1 MGLAEGTGKMSQSLP
16 WRSSRNQPSRDR
28 RRGRGNRSAQRHG
41 GVRPPGGLKGMR
53 VVRRKSLRGPVY
65 VSLELDPSPQVMR
78 SHGLLGRGGPRP
90 LLLVC
95 LYRAWRMGSAISG
108 VGVGDVLG
116 PHALRS
122 TFCSSWPL
130 AAHCCSTADP
140 KPKHLL
146 TPVALM
152 PPPPALL
159 RYRPCYRGFAHGLR
173 PLQVIPFSLEAC
185 PRRTPQ
191 LQPRWQSK

>member
-1 MGLAEGTGKMSQSLP
+1 MAVSDLQ
-16 WRSSRNQPSRDR
+16 
-28 RRGRGNRSAQRHG
+28 G
-41 GVRPPGGLKGMR
+41 GWGPGGLKGMR
-53 VVRRKSLRGPVY
+53 VVRRESLRGPVY

-78 SHGLLGRGGPRP
+78 SHGLLGRGGPRL

-140 KPKHLL
+140 KPKHP
-146 TPVALM
+146 PVDTCSPDAPATC
-152 PPPPALL
+152 PPPLQTLLPRICTRPQASPSHPVQPGSLSAPNTPASAQVAEQVTL
-159 RYRPCYRGFAHGLR
+159 RETVTPR
-173 PLQVIPFSLEAC
+173 QAC
-185 PRRTPQ
+185 VAG
-191 LQPRWQSK
+191 QPGAPEWGVG